1 MHMSFRIMVSH
12 GICPAVVLLDRT
24 AALLVVFGGLASR
37 LHSGRAGSAG
47 ALPPPPRPLALVA
60 CRIFDDGHS
69 DWCEVIAICSFD
81 LHFSDIEQY

>member
-1 MHMSFRIMVSH
+1 MFSNH
-12 GICPAVVLLDRT
+12 GFARYMPSSG
-24 AALLVVFGGLASR
+24 AAGSNGGSACSLWGPRLPPPQWPR

-69 DWCEVIAICSFD
+69 DWCEVVS
-81 LHFSDIEQY
+81 Y